1 MKDFQDFQ
9 LRKRTPFSRNR
20 LPELLKMQMGQA
32 NLLVAKGDF
41 KQAAD
46 ICMEIVREGN
56 TKCIL
61 R

>member
-9 LRKRTPFSRNR
+9 LRKRAPFSRNR

>member
-56 TKCIL
+56 TKSIL